1 MSEATELTKNEQS
14 LINKLEEETK
24 NTSGG
29 LPSYVATISENVG
42 SAIELNNELS
52 KRYGNTPISL
62 HDLRKAGN
70 FKNIM
75 CSSSILGSAL
85 GMFPS
90 TIEFNDA
97 LTSDIKNSRIDD
109 TARVGLKVVVGIGI
123 GAILLP
129 YAAGAATVGVAAV
142 GSAMVGYLSA
152 LAGNIIDE
160 SWEAGKDYL
169 KDLWSQLETRLN
181 DFRNTLSPELQTVF
195 DQCANP
201 VFEGLQV
208 CPTSLNALQ
217 TVLQN
222 NYSDELNKAA
232 NNLGLNQCPL
242 PQNKMDKID
251 ELMDTAE
258 KTKSP
263 LIVDLDGDGIE
274 TVGVSEGVYF
284 DHDGNGFAEKSG
296 WVGKDDG
303 LLVRDINGN
312 GQIDDGTELFGN
324 NSVLSSGAKA
334 ANGFEAL
341 KELDSNKDGVFN
353 SSDEV
358 WNEIKVWKDMNQNG
372 FVENGELLSMEEV
385 NIKEINLSYQNENIK
400 DINENIIGQTGSF
413 IKNDN
418 SAGNISDIWFVTDTS
433 NTADRTDVVISD
445 NVKKLPDLIG
455 FGNVHNLH
463 TAMALD
469 ESGELKALVEQF
481 MSETNVSARNA
492 LLNDIIYHWAGVE
505 DMDPFGRTP
514 SRYNGTHYLD
524 DARKLEALEEFM
536 GRGYLGTWCWGERDP
551 NPNRHAVLFIHDA
564 FDELKEYVKNELLS
578 QTHYKTLLEKV
589 TLTYDAA
596 TESWDIDVSQA
607 VAAFEEMFAA
617 DVLNTTLMMRE
628 FSEIIRTYTDLGDE
642 IIAAFNLLGDEY
654 GDIFERELFKFGK
667 SIGTDGND
675 IIKDDDFGSIITGL
689 GGNDKLYGNGGDD
702 TIIGGAGND
711 YMAGGDGE
719 DVYLFSK
726 GFGNDEIN
734 TLAADGKKDVI
745 EFDETIMPSNVSIGR
760 QDFDLILTITY
771 DDGTLA
777 DSIRVHSYFQEQGT
791 SSATLAAI
799 KFSDGTSWDYEYA
812 ITHWNSIPGIDGGV
826 TMEGNDKANNLNGTA
841 MDDILVGNGG
851 NDTLRGNA
859 GNDVLKGGSGNDY
872 LDGGEGN
879 DTYIWNYGDGFDTIY
894 DTSNNDTIVFGKG
907 ISFRDLVFRS
917 VGQTLLILV
926 DGDEQQGVKISSFF
940 YNINNK
946 IENLRF
952 YDGTIVHLS
961 DIGLTLQQTD
971 AQESVY
977 GSGFDD
983 VIHANG
989 GDDVVW
995 GKGGNDIIYGGAGDD
1010 DLRGEGGNDELYGG
1024 AGDDN
1029 LYGGNGD
1036 DILFG
1041 GAGNDDMN
1049 GEDGRDIYLYNLGDG
1064 LDTIYDGA
1072 SSKEEGDVIRFGEG
1086 ISLDDITF
1094 ETDGSSLKMILNGDE
1109 TQGLILQSFF
1119 NTYDDNAK
1127 NKVLEFADGSQV
1139 MMNKR
1144 GYELVMTKAGSL
1156 TATNYDD
1163 IIHVTEESSRVW
1175 GKGGNDIIYG
1185 GAGDD
1190 DLRGEGGND
1199 ELYGGAGDDN
1209 LYGGNGDDILFGG
1222 AGNDDMNGEDGR
1234 DIYLYNLG
1242 DGLDTI
1248 YDGASSKEEGDVIRF
1263 GEGISLDDITF
1274 ETDGS
1279 SLKMIL
1285 NGDETQ
1291 GLILQSFFN
1300 TYDDNAKNKVLEFA
1314 DGSQVMMN
1322 KRGYELVMTKA
1333 GSLTATNYDDII
1345 HVTEESSRV
1354 WGKGG
1359 NDIIYGGAGDDDLRG
1374 EGGND
1379 ELYGGAG
1386 DDNLYGGNGDD
1397 ILFGGAGN
1405 DDMNGEDGRDIYL
1418 YNLGDG
1424 LDTIYDG
1431 ASSKEEGD
1439 VIRFGEGISL
1449 DDITFETDGSSL
1461 KMILNGDETQGLILQ
1476 SFFNTYDD
1484 NAKNKVLEFAD
1495 GTKINL
1501 LTNPPSLS
1509 SQNASDLLT
1518 QALST
1523 FGADSGS
1530 RTDMSEAGGTVSEM
1544 YDLACGYDLTK
1555 KAV

>member
-1 MSEATELTKNEQS
+1 MNTITSQTEEKSFREQISDFMDEYSKSIGFAEGFTSSLVSDSILKTIEDTIKNNKYTQLSSELTSSLGGLKEQINLSQMNTALGTLSKAIKVLPAVSLANSLYEDWQQGNDYPYETMKTALAITAGIIIGGWCGGLLLPAIGAGLVGS
-14 LINKLEEETK
+14 LIDN
-24 NTSGG
+24 
-29 LPSYVATISENVG
+29 YW
-42 SAIELNNELS
+42 
-52 KRYGNTPISL
+52 
-62 HDLRKAGN
+62 D
-70 FKNIM
+70 
-75 CSSSILGSAL
+75 
-85 GMFPS
+85 
-90 TIEFNDA
+90 
-97 LTSDIKNSRIDD
+97 DIKN
-109 TARVGLKVVVGIGI
+109 K
-123 GAILLP
+123 
-129 YAAGAATVGVAAV
+129 
-142 GSAMVGYLSA
+142 
-152 LAGNIIDE
+152 
-160 SWEAGKDYL
+160 
-169 KDLWSQLETRLN
+169 
-181 DFRNTLSPELQTVF
+181 F
-195 DQCANP
+195 
-201 VFEGLQV
+201 
-208 CPTSLNALQ
+208 
-217 TVLQN
+217 
-222 NYSDELNKAA
+222 DEL
-232 NNLGLNQCPL
+232 LGV
-242 PQNKMDKID
+242 KDK
-251 ELMDTAE
+251 LVSLFSTAE
-258 KTKSP
+258 VTKSP
-263 LIVDLDGDGIE
+263 LVVDLDGDGVE

-303 LLVRDINGN
+303 ILVRDINNN
-312 GQIDDGTELFGN
+312 GTIDNGTELFGN
-324 NSVLSSGAKA
+324 NSVLSSGENAL
-334 ANGFEAL
+334 NGFEAL

-353 SSDEV
+353 SSDEA
-358 WNEIKVWKDMNQNG
+358 WNTVKVWKDSNQNG
-372 FVENGELLSMEEV
+372 IVDNSELLSLEQA
-385 NIKEINLSYQNENIK
+385 NIAGINLNYNEQELVDGNG
-400 DINENIIGQTGSF
+400 NTHAQTGTI
-413 IKNDN
+413 IKTDG
-418 SAGNISDIWFVTDTS
+418 SSGTITDVWFDAD
-433 NTADRTDVVISD
+433 TADTIDQAEVIIPDDIKS
-445 NVKKLPDLIG
+445 LPDVSG
-455 FGNVHNLH
+455 FGNVHSLQA
-463 TAMALD
+463 AMALD

-617 DVLNTTLMMRE
+617 DVLNTTLVMRE
-628 FSEIIRTYTDLGDE
+628 FSEIISTYTDLGDE

-654 GDIFERELFKFGK
+654 GDIFERELFKFGQ
-667 SIGTDGND
+667 SIGTDEND
-675 IIKDDDFGSIITGL
+675 VIKDDDVGSIITGL

-971 AQESVY
+971 AKESVY

-1010 DLRGEGGNDELYGG
+1010 
-1024 AGDDN
+1024 N
-1029 LYGGNGD
+1029 LYGGNGE

-1072 SSKEEGDVIRFGEG
+1072 SSKEEGDIIRFGEG

-1109 TQGLILQSFF
+1109 TQGLILRSFF

-1163 IIHVTEESSRVW
+1163 IIHVTEESTRVW

-1222 AGNDDMNGEDGR
+1222 AGNDYMNGEDGR

-1248 YDGASSKEEGDVIRF
+1248 YDGASSKEEGDIIRF

-1291 GLILQSFFN
+1291 GLILRSFFS
-1300 TYDDNAKNKVLEFA
+1300 TYDDNAKNKVLEF
-1314 DGSQVMMN
+1314 V
-1322 KRGYELVMTKA
+1322 
-1333 GSLTATNYDDII
+1333 
-1345 HVTEESSRV
+1345 
-1354 WGKGG
+1354 
-1359 NDIIYGGAGDDDLRG
+1359 
-1374 EGGND
+1374 
-1379 ELYGGAG
+1379 
-1386 DDNLYGGNGDD
+1386 
-1397 ILFGGAGN
+1397 
-1405 DDMNGEDGRDIYL
+1405 
-1418 YNLGDG
+1418 
-1424 LDTIYDG
+1424 
-1431 ASSKEEGD
+1431 
-1439 VIRFGEGISL
+1439 
-1449 DDITFETDGSSL
+1449 
-1461 KMILNGDETQGLILQ
+1461 
-1476 SFFNTYDD
+1476 
-1484 NAKNKVLEFAD
+1484 D

-1530 RTDMSEAGGTVSEM
+1530 RTDMSETGGTVSEM

-1555 KAV
+1555 KTA